1 MSPRPSARE
10 KRCARTHPGR
20 HTLGN
25 TQDSGQG
32 STALASGA
40 AEDAPEAP
48 GTHEPKRTIYEDW
61 WKAAQNRLAAV
72 DEDARPLLAR
82 LLQHVERGWRHVREL
97 QLLCEQHQEQAI
109 NDAFEQL
116 LDFIAADVVD
126 LFRTVAQDAAVLV
139 PPEGGRWS
147 GNADIDGMAGE
158 AERFTRYATVLGLA
172 AGDKSIP
179 LPARQTI
186 QRAVSSTAS
195 WSVDLT
201 ELVTRIADLWLG
213 RVTADEP

>member
-1 MSPRPSARE
+1 
-10 KRCARTHPGR
+10 
-20 HTLGN
+20 
-25 TQDSGQG
+25 
-32 STALASGA
+32 
-40 AEDAPEAP
+40 
-48 GTHEPKRTIYEDW
+48 
-61 WKAAQNRLAAV
+61 
-72 DEDARPLLAR
+72 
-82 LLQHVERGWRHVREL
+82 
-97 QLLCEQHQEQAI
+97 
-109 NDAFEQL
+109 
-116 LDFIAADVVD
+116 
-126 LFRTVAQDAAVLV
+126 
-139 PPEGGRWS
+139 
-147 GNADIDGMAGE
+147 MAGE